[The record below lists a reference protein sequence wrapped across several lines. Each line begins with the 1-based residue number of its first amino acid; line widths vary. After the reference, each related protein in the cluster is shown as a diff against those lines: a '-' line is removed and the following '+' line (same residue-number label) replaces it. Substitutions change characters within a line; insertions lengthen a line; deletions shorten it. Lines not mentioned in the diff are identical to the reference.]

1 MSKFLST
8 YRKSARWSTWARLV
22 NKTDEIHFLVE
33 FDMVGWGKQDKYE
46 NDKSVLKVICATEKR

>member
-8 YRKSARWSTWARLV
+8 CTYSPDAESTWARLV

-33 FDMVGWGKQDKYE
+33 FYYGGLRQKQDKYE
-46 NDKSVLKVICATEKR
+46 NDVVC